1 MKILL
6 YCRSFH
12 PAMGG
17 LESVTMSLAE
27 QIVAAGHSCV
37 VVTETAP
44 GGDGSSNPERFPF
57 AIVRAPH
64 ARQRFALVNAAD
76 IVHSNGASLA
86 LFFHAKL
93 LRKPFLWTH
102 AGYQM
107 VSVDGL
113 GWMDGKPAP
122 LHPLPSLLLHAR
134 RKGLRTATVAAIKL
148 GIRRVAGLAVD
159 RNVAVSRWVAMR
171 QPLPRQVVI
180 YNPFSLAGFTKA
192 AAIARSHRYDFLF
205 VGRLVSEKGVATL
218 LRALALL
225 NEERARRGRSAASL
239 LIVGDGAERVALQQL
254 AVSLGIASNVHF
266 VGRRRGPELVETM
279 TQANTAIVPSEWEEA
294 MGGVALELLAA
305 GLPLIVSQRGG
316 LSECVGEAAWTFP
329 NGDHHALAARM
340 ASVIDDEA
348 LRGSKA
354 EAARQVLDAFDERA
368 LAQRYIDLYAEILT
382 ERT

>member
-1 MKILL
+1 
-6 YCRSFH
+6 
-12 PAMGG
+12 
-17 LESVTMSLAE
+17 
-27 QIVAAGHSCV
+27 
-37 VVTETAP
+37 
-44 GGDGSSNPERFPF
+44 
-57 AIVRAPH
+57 
-64 ARQRFALVNAAD
+64 
-76 IVHSNGASLA
+76 
-86 LFFHAKL
+86 
-93 LRKPFLWTH
+93 
-102 AGYQM
+102 
-107 VSVDGL
+107 
-113 GWMDGKPAP
+113 
-122 LHPLPSLLLHAR
+122 
-134 RKGLRTATVAAIKL
+134 
-148 GIRRVAGLAVD
+148 
-159 RNVAVSRWVAMR
+159 VSRWVAMR

-192 AAIARSHRYDFLF
+192 AAIARSPRYDFLF

-354 EAARQVLDAFDERA
+354 EAARRVLDAFDERA